1 MSTEMLNNTKKTNRN
16 TYVDINE
23 LKRKAFNKEK
33 KEKLQK
39 NIILASVCVG
49 ITAIGYLII

>member
-1 MSTEMLNNTKKTNRN
+1 MLNNTKKTNRN

-33 KEKLQK
+33 KEKLHK